1 MGHETNKHAVLGM
14 DIGGTKLASALFDY
28 QGNIIYRET
37 RGLRKRNGSEAGEIV
52 KGFFKEMKDL
62 ALSRGISVSAA
73 GISIPGISRFEK
85 GTVWAPN
92 IPGWDDYPLLEE
104 VKVITGDIPVIIDSD
119 RVCHL
124 MGEVWKGNA
133 SGCSNAVFIA
143 VGTGIGA
150 GIMVNGEILR
160 GSSDI
165 SGAVGWMALDRP
177 FRQEYIQYGC
187 FEYQASGEGIARVAR
202 IYIDG
207 DKTYNGALLKKDPG
221 EISSYE
227 VIDEFR
233 KGDPLAVRVI
243 KECIGYWGMAAANL
257 VSILNPEKIIF
268 GGGIFGPLTDLIPDI
283 KKEAAKWAQPIAV
296 RQVDFDVSG
305 LGSDAAIFGA
315 GYMALKSCNIKHN
328 PDPEDA

>member
-1 MGHETNKHAVLGM
+1 MEVDTNKEIVLGI
-14 DIGGTKLASALFDY
+14 DLGGTKIATALFDNG
-28 QGNIIYRET
+28 GNILYRDSRMLGKIHGQET
-37 RGLRKRNGSEAGEIV
+37 GKVVSHCL
-52 KGFFKEMKDL
+52 KDL
-62 ALSRGISVSAA
+62 MKIAESFGKSVSSV
-73 GISIPGISRFEK
+73 GISIPGISRIDK

-165 SGAVGWMALDRP
+165 SGAVGWMALHRP

-187 FEYQASGEGIARVAR
+187 FEYQASGEGIARTAR
-202 IYIDG
+202 VHIAG
-207 DKTYNGALLKKDPG
+207 DKSYKGALLKKDPG
-221 EISSYE
+221 EITSYE

-283 KKEAAKWAQPIAV
+283 KKEATKWAQPIAV